1 MITKTTDSKGR
12 ISLGKRFANR
22 TFIIEETEEMELK
35 LQPARI
41 IPEREAWLYDNKEAE
56 ASVLRGL
63 AQAKAGRLSKTPPD
77 LGADQALVEEL
88 EDVE

>member
-1 MITKTTDSKGR
+1 MITKTADSKGR

-22 TFIIEETEEMELK
+22 TFIIEETGEMELK

-41 IPEREAWLYDNKEAE
+41 IPEREAWLYENKEAE

-63 AQAKAGRLSKTPPD
+63 EQARAGRFSTSPPD
-77 LGADQALVEEL
+77 LAADQALVEEI
-88 EDVE
+88 